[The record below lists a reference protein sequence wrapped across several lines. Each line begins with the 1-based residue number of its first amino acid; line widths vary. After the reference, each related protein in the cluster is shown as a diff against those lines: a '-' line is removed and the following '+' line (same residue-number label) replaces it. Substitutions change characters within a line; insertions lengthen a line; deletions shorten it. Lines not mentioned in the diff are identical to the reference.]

1 MFKANA
7 ARFISFFAI
16 EPAVITLEGFLYP
29 LDHYFMDRGD
39 TIGISNEIVDQEAVV
54 TLDQGRIL
62 VVRCNDAKPNS

>member
-1 MFKANA
+1 M
-7 ARFISFFAI
+7 
-16 EPAVITLEGFLYP
+16 ITLEGFLYP